1 MKFNRILTL
10 LFFFVLSN
18 LISAQVE
25 TPVKVSLEQKLQN
38 LFPDAEISK
47 MTPKDHFKE
56 VFQIILQ
63 EPLDHNNP
71 EAGTFQ
77 HYVYLSHLGYDQPN
91 ILVTEGYNARPRTY
105 ELSKIL
111 NGNQIQVEYRFYGKS
126 RPNPIPWKYLKND
139 QAVEDYHQLLTKLK
153 TIYKNKWIS
162 TGISKGGET
171 VLIYKSK
178 YPNDVDVAVPYVA
191 PLINGQEDKRTE
203 DHYNTIGSDSCRSK
217 IIHFQRKIL
226 QNRTAFINEI
236 NTYANKK
243 NMKFTEIP
251 MEEAMEYAVM
261 EFPFSFWQWGGKCDE
276 IPGENATPKQMFDYI
291 NKIVGIGFY
300 NDKTYVDLLPSYYQ
314 HMTELG
320 YYGFDTVPVKDLL
333 KVVKKPTNLRF
344 APKDVDLTYNPAYI
358 IKVRYYV
365 ENHGD
370 KILYIYGGYDTWGA
384 CAPNPKPNVDAL
396 KMVLKGG
403 SHKTR
408 IKDFSKEDQQKIYDQ
423 LQKWLGND
431 IKIIPLKI

>member
-1 MKFNRILTL
+1 
-10 LFFFVLSN
+10 
-18 LISAQVE
+18 
-25 TPVKVSLEQKLQN
+25 
-38 LFPDAEISK
+38 
-47 MTPKDHFKE
+47 
-56 VFQIILQ
+56 
-63 EPLDHNNP
+63 
-71 EAGTFQ
+71 
-77 HYVYLSHLGYDQPN
+77 
-91 ILVTEGYNARPRTY
+91 
-105 ELSKIL
+105 
-111 NGNQIQVEYRFYGKS
+111 
-126 RPNPIPWKYLKND
+126 
-139 QAVEDYHQLLTKLK
+139 
-153 TIYKNKWIS
+153 
-162 TGISKGGET
+162 
-171 VLIYKSK
+171 
-178 YPNDVDVAVPYVA
+178 
-191 PLINGQEDKRTE
+191 
-203 DHYNTIGSDSCRSK
+203 
-217 IIHFQRKIL
+217 
-226 QNRTAFINEI
+226 
-236 NTYANKK
+236 
-243 NMKFTEIP
+243 
-251 MEEAMEYAVM
+251 MEYAVL
-261 EFPFSFWQWGGKCDE
+261 EFPLPFCQSGGKSDE

-358 IKVRYYV
+358 IKVRDYV

-396 KMVLKGG
+396 KMVLKKG

>member
-77 HYVYLSHLGYDQPN
+77 HYVYLSHLDYDQPN

-171 VLIYKSK
+171 VLIYRSK

-203 DHYNTIGSDSCRSK
+203 DHYNTIGSASCRSK

-276 IPGENATPKQMFDYI
+276 IPEENASSKEMFDYI

-396 KMVLKGG
+396 KMVLKKG

>member
-91 ILVTEGYNARPRTY
+91 TLVTEGYNARPRTY

-171 VLIYKSK
+171 VLIYRSK

-203 DHYNTIGSDSCRSK
+203 DHYNTIGSASCRSK

-276 IPGENATPKQMFDYI
+276 IPEENASSKEMFDYI

-358 IKVRYYV
+358 IKVRDYV

-396 KMVLKGG
+396 KMVLKKG